1 MREIGLILGVDD
13 EYWVPE
19 HVRAYLRGLGFVLPL
34 EPMEEHIREW
44 NEWMRSE
51 GSFYNYYDTDAFG
64 RSYEVHR
71 RSVKPAMRVCTEWG
85 SLLLNDKTICACDNK
100 AVTEWMED
108 WIEDS
113 GFLQA
118 AQACL
123 VRAFGLGTGA
133 WALWVDGDAGKVRV
147 RHYDARMIVP
157 LTWDE
162 DGCTERRQLCRE
174 VFPLGSRFS
183 GGRFAPCGER

>member
-1 MREIGLILGVDD
+1 MGVDD
-13 EYWVPE
+13 EYWVSK

-51 GSFYNYYDTDAFG
+51 GSFYDYYDTDAFG

-85 SLLLNDKTICACDNK
+85 SLLLNDKTICACDN
-100 AVTEWMED
+100 AMVTEWMAA

>member
-1 MREIGLILGVDD
+1 MREIGLILVVDD

-19 HVRAYLRGLGFVLPL
+19 HVRVYLRELGFVLPL

-51 GSFYNYYDTDAFG
+51 GSFYDYYDTDAFG

-71 RSVKPAMRVCTEWG
+71 RSVKPAMRVCAEWG

-100 AVTEWMED
+100 AVTEWMSD

-123 VRAFGLGTGA
+123 VRPTRAAKRSCHRDTAPAHRRFWRFMRRGMPTLTLSTTLPTGG
-133 WALWVDGDAGKVRV
+133 VPRAGR
-147 RHYDARMIVP
+147 A
-157 LTWDE
+157 
-162 DGCTERRQLCRE
+162 
-174 VFPLGSRFS
+174 
-183 GGRFAPCGER
+183 

>member
-1 MREIGLILGVDD
+1 MSTAE
-13 EYWVPE
+13 
-19 HVRAYLRGLGFVLPL
+19 
-34 EPMEEHIREW
+34 
-44 NEWMRSE
+44 
-51 GSFYNYYDTDAFG
+51 FG
-64 RSYEVHR
+64 RKGKLCVNAFCHHIVRPQSI
-71 RSVKPAMRVCTEWG
+71 
-85 SLLLNDKTICACDNK
+85 D
-100 AVTEWMED
+100 
-108 WIEDS
+108 
-113 GFLQA
+113 QA